1 VTLVTPSSPRRHV
14 AWSVP
19 AALGALVAAS
29 LTTAAPP
36 AIGTGGVLAGSL
48 ALGLA
53 AVVAQV
59 GSAPAFGRAL
69 LAACLAFGATGAHGL
84 AWSQAPDPWSAE
96 LGTSLRVEGT
106 VDGRRLIVPG
116 RPALLLR
123 GTPLPNGRVV
133 VDGVLEPLAERRN
146 PGGFDE
152 AGFWRRRGVRVALR
166 VERRHAHAAPGGSLA
181 ARAALQAGVTEG
193 LPPRV
198 AALQQALTL
207 GIRHDLGELRAL
219 FAAAGM
225 AHVLALSGLHVGV
238 LAGAVALLVRPL
250 GRRRGGLAVLVV
262 VAAYVA
268 LVGPGPSVVRAAI
281 MVGVLVVARVAEV
294 PSAPLGAS
302 LAAAALACLLVAPAW
317 VGDLGFV
324 LSFASVAGIVL
335 LAGPVLRWSREA
347 PGARRHGARRDGART
362 RHVAMRWTVAALAT
376 SGAAQAAT
384 VSVVAGGF
392 GAVPLAAP
400 LVNLVAVPLAS
411 ALVPLGALAGLAGV
425 VHPGLALAVNAV
437 VRPLAE
443 ALLAV
448 ADGAAR
454 LPSLPWGAVG
464 VEGHALAG
472 LALVGVALALHG
484 VLRWR
489 SAWLVVLAA
498 GVVAWGLPDRHG
510 VPEVIVLD
518 VGQGDAVVV
527 RLGGGAAILVDAGG
541 VTFGG
546 TDLGERVVVPAL
558 RALGVWRLPIVV
570 ATHPDLDHVGG
581 MPAVLRALA
590 VGELWVGHPEPERPA
605 WQAVEHAA
613 RLRGVPV
620 RSVRRGE
627 YAEIGSLRVDVLH
640 PTHAPI
646 GEGNADSVALL
657 LRYRGAPWLL
667 LLGDVPIEVE
677 RDLPVPPTPLLLAPH
692 HGSSTST
699 GADLLRAARPR
710 VVLISVGRNRYG
722 HPAADVLARLE
733 TAGVPSVATR
743 DHGALRAHP
752 SRACVRTELSRPGA
766 GVPGTC

>member
-1 VTLVTPSSPRRHV
+1 VSRATATPARLHV

-36 AIGTGGVLAGSL
+36 LVGAGAVLGWSLAIGLV
-48 ALGLA
+48 
-53 AVVAQV
+53 AVVARAL
-59 GSAPAFGRAL
+59 SAPALGRAL
-69 LAACLAFGATGAHGL
+69 LAAGLAFGVTGAHGL
-84 AWSQAPDPWSAE
+84 AWSHAADPWSPS

-123 GTPLPNGRVV
+123 GAALPNGRVV
-133 VDGVLEPLAERRN
+133 VDGLLEPLAERRN

-152 AGFWRRRGVRVALR
+152 AGFWRRRGVRAALR
-166 VERRHAHAAPGGSLA
+166 VERRHAYAEPSGLLA
-181 ARAALQAGVTEG
+181 ARAALQSGVTEG

-238 LAGAVALLVRPL
+238 LAGAVALTVRPL
-250 GRRRGGLAVLVV
+250 GRRRGGLAVLLV

-268 LVGPGPSVVRAAI
+268 LVGPSPSVVRAAI
-281 MVGVLVVARVAEV
+281 MVAVLVVARAAEL

-335 LAGPVLRWSREA
+335 LAGPVLRWSRTPPRA
-347 PGARRHGARRDGART
+347 GAYPARAWRGA
-362 RHVAMRWTVAALAT
+362 VRWTMAALAT

-384 VSVVAGGF
+384 ASVVAGGF

-411 ALVPLGALAGLAGV
+411 FLVPLGALAGLAGV
-425 VHPGLALAVNAV
+425 VQPALAAAVNAL

-448 ADGAAR
+448 AEGAAR
-454 LPSLPWGAVG
+454 LPSLPWGAIG
-464 VEGHALAG
+464 SDGHALAG
-472 LALVGVALALHG
+472 LALTAVALALHG
-484 VLRWR
+484 AVRWR
-489 SAWLVVLAA
+489 SALLVVVAA
-498 GVVAWGLPDRHG
+498 SALAWGLPDRHG
-510 VPEVIVLD
+510 VPEAIVLD

-527 RLGGGAAILVDAGG
+527 RLGGGAAILVDTGG

-558 RALGVWRLPIVV
+558 RALGVWRLPLVV
-570 ATHPDLDHVGG
+570 ATHPDLDHIGG
-581 MPAVLRALA
+581 MPAVLEAFA
-590 VGELWVGHPEPERPA
+590 VGEVWVGHPEPERPA
-605 WQAVEHAA
+605 WQAVERSAL
-613 RLRGVPV
+613 RRGVPI
-620 RSVRRGE
+620 REVRRGE
-627 YAEIGSLRVDVLH
+627 HVEIGSLRVDVLH
-640 PTHAPI
+640 PTASPI

-657 LRYRGAPWLL
+657 LRYRGAPWML
-667 LLGDVPIEVE
+667 LLGDVPVEVE
-677 RDLPVPPTPLLLAPH
+677 RDLPVPPTPVLLAPH

-710 VVLISVGRNRYG
+710 IVLISVGRNRYG

-733 TAGVPSVATR
+733 TAGVPAVATR

-752 SRACVRTELSRPGA
+752 ARACVRTELSRPGA

>member
-1 VTLVTPSSPRRHV
+1 MIHVSAPFPHPHV

-19 AALGALVAAS
+19 AALAALVAAT

-36 AIGTGGVLAGSL
+36 AIGAGAVLGWSL

-53 AVVAQV
+53 AVLARA
-59 GSAPAFGRAL
+59 GSAAALGRAL
-69 LAACLAFGATGAHGL
+69 LAACLGFGATGAHGL
-84 AWSQAPDPWSAE
+84 AWSQAVDPWSAA

-106 VDGRRLIVPG
+106 VDGRRLVVPG
-116 RPALLLR
+116 KPALLLR
-123 GTPLPNGRVV
+123 GAPLPNGRVV
-133 VDGVLEPLAERRN
+133 VDGVIEELAQRRN

-152 AGFWRRRGVRVALR
+152 AGFWRRRGVRFAVR
-166 VERRHAHAAPGGSLA
+166 VEQRHAHAAPSGLLG

-207 GIRHDLGELRAL
+207 GIRHDLGELRGL

-250 GRRRGGLAVLVV
+250 GRRRGGLVVLLV

-281 MVGVLVVARVAEV
+281 MVGVLVVARLAEV

-302 LAAAALACLLVAPAW
+302 LAAAALVCLLVTPAW

-335 LAGPVLRWSREA
+335 LAGPVLRWTREA
-347 PGARRHGARRDGART
+347 PAERRKSALDGRFAF
-362 RHVAMRWTVAALAT
+362 RWTIAALAT

-384 VSVVAGGF
+384 ASVVAGGF

-425 VHPGLALAVNAV
+425 VHPALALAINAV

-454 LPSLPWGAVG
+454 LPSLPWGAIG
-464 VEGHALAG
+464 SEGHALAG
-472 LALVGVALALHG
+472 LALAGVALALHG
-484 VLRWR
+484 ALRWR

-498 GVVAWGLPDRHG
+498 GALAWGLPDRHG
-510 VPEVIVLD
+510 LPEVIVLD
-518 VGQGDAVVV
+518 VGQGDAIIV

-558 RALGVWRLPIVV
+558 RALGVWRLPLVV

-581 MPAVLRALA
+581 MPAVLGALA
-590 VGELWVGHPEPERPA
+590 VGELWVGHLEPERPA

-613 RLRGVPV
+613 RQRGVPI
-620 RSVRRGE
+620 RAVRRGE
-627 YAEIGSLRVDVLH
+627 HAAIGPLRVDVLH
-640 PTHAPI
+640 PTHVPI

-667 LLGDVPIEVE
+667 LLGDVPIDVE

-692 HGSSTST
+692 HGSATST
-699 GADLLRAARPR
+699 GADLLRAAQPR

-733 TAGVPSVATR
+733 TAGVPVVATR

-752 SRACVRTELSRPGA
+752 SRVCVRTELSRPGA

>member
-1 VTLVTPSSPRRHV
+1 VIRAATASPRLHV

-19 AALGALVAAS
+19 AALGAVVAAA
-29 LTTAAPP
+29 LTTSSPP
-36 AIGTGGVLAGSL
+36 AVGAGAVLGWGL
-48 ALGLA
+48 ASALA
-53 AVVAQV
+53 AVVARS
-59 GSAPAFGRAL
+59 GASASLGRAL
-69 LAACLAFGATGAHGL
+69 LAAGLAFGATGAHGL
-84 AWSQAPDPWSAE
+84 AWSHAADPWSAT
-96 LGTSLRVEGT
+96 LGTSVRVAGS

-116 RPALLLR
+116 GSALLLR
-123 GTPLPNGRVV
+123 GEPLPNGRAVV
-133 VDGVLEPLAERRN
+133 TGVLEPLAERRN

-166 VERRHAHAAPGGSLA
+166 VEHRHAHAAPTGLLA

-193 LPPRV
+193 LPARV

-207 GIRHDLGELRAL
+207 GIRHDLGELRSL

-238 LAGAVALLVRPL
+238 LAGAVALLARPL
-250 GRRRGGLAVLVV
+250 GRRHGGLAVLLV
-262 VAAYVA
+262 VAGYVA

-281 MVGVLVVARVAEV
+281 MVAVLVVARLAEV

-302 LAAAALACLLVAPAW
+302 LAAAALVCLLVAPAW

-324 LSFASVAGIVL
+324 LSFASVAGIAL
-335 LAGPVLRWSREA
+335 LAGPVLRWTREA
-347 PGARRHGARRDGART
+347 PVERRKSALDRRLAL
-362 RHVAMRWTVAALAT
+362 RWTIAALAT

-384 VSVVAGGF
+384 ASVVAGGF
-392 GAVPLAAP
+392 GALPLAAP

-411 ALVPLGALAGLAGV
+411 LLVPLGALAGLAGV
-425 VHPGLALAVNAV
+425 VHPALAGAVNAL

-454 LPSLPWGAVG
+454 LPSLPWGAIG
-464 VEGHALAG
+464 SEGHVLAG
-472 LALVGVALALHG
+472 LALAGIALALHG
-484 VLRWR
+484 AVRWR
-489 SAWLVVLAA
+489 SALSVVLTA
-498 GVVAWGLPDRHG
+498 GVVAWGLPDPHG
-510 VPEVIVLD
+510 LPEVIVLD

-558 RALGVWRLPIVV
+558 RALGVWRLPLVV
-570 ATHPDLDHVGG
+570 ATHPDLDHIGG
-581 MPAVLRALA
+581 MPAVLDAFA
-590 VGELWVGHPEPERPA
+590 VGEVWVGHPEPERPA
-605 WQAVEHAA
+605 WQAVERSAQ
-613 RLRGVPV
+613 RRGVMV
-620 RSVRRGE
+620 REVRRGE
-627 YAEIGSLRVDVLH
+627 HVEIGALRVDVLH
-640 PTHAPI
+640 PTAVAI

-699 GADLLRAARPR
+699 GDDLLRAARPR
-710 VVLISVGRNRYG
+710 IALISVGRNRYG
-722 HPAADVLARLE
+722 HPAADVMARLE
-733 TAGVPSVATR
+733 TAGVSALATR
-743 DHGALRAHP
+743 DHGALRVHP
-752 SRACVRTELSRPGA
+752 SRDCVRTELSRPGA